1 MTKSDSSFVVRVDDR
16 VTVGPEAMMPVSDR
30 GFLYGDSVFE
40 TLVAFGPRILDFDE
54 HIERLHQSAAELY
67 MDVPWPSQQLKFEI
81 EELLGMVKCPKSAVR
96 LIVTRGDGVGLA
108 AGGACNMRRV
118 IICRPADPIPPRF
131 LSEGIGLKRK
141 ALPYTIRGAAAKTS
155 SYGRSIAALSEVQKA
170 GFDDVLWSNSEGE
183 ITEASTAN
191 IFFVGREGDAGEIV
205 TPPANSGLL
214 LGITRNRVME
224 IIKKTGAEFREAVV
238 YADEIPR
245 FDEAFLCSTVRG
257 LIPVSRIDNHRLHSA
272 RATSLFKALEG
283 AFLRTTWERSG
294 VTKVDWGS
302 GGPVH

>member
-1 MTKSDSSFVVRVDDR
+1 MSKSDSQFVVRVDDR
-16 VTVGPEAMMPVSDR
+16 VTVGSEATVPVSDR
-30 GFLYGDSVFE
+30 GFLFGDSVFE
-40 TLVAFGPRILDFDE
+40 TLVAFGSRILDFEE
-54 HIERLHQSAAELY
+54 HIERLQQSAAELY
-67 MDVPWPSQQLKFEI
+67 MDVPWPAQQLKFEI
-81 EELLGMVKCPKSAVR
+81 EELLGRVGCPKCAVR
-96 LIVTRGDGVGLA
+96 LIVTRGDGAGLA
-108 AGGACNMRRV
+108 AGGTPVMRRV
-118 IICRPADPIPPRF
+118 MICRPADPIPPRF
-131 LSEGIGLKRK
+131 LTEGIALKRK
-141 ALPYTIRGAAAKTS
+141 ALPYTIRGASAKTS
-155 SYGRSIAALSEVQKA
+155 NYGRSIAAMAEAQKA

-183 ITEASTAN
+183 VTEASTAN
-191 IFFVGREGDAGEIV
+191 IFFVGRDGDVGEIV

-214 LGITRNRVME
+214 LGITRNRVIE

-257 LIPVSRIDNHRLHSA
+257 LVPISRIDGHRLHSA
-272 RATSLFKALEG
+272 RPTSLFKALEG